1 MSHTLDPPI
10 ACTLAAGDFKA
21 RLAWIANLNTNFLL
35 SHSRGDLTL
44 ELTYAP
50 QARDEVRQ
58 MVTQERACCAFLI
71 FELCE
76 ADDAVYLSI
85 AAPERAREA
94 AETTFAPFQAATQAP
109 ETPTGCGYCVGAA
122 S

>member
-1 MSHTLDPPI
+1 MSQTHEPPI
-10 ACTLAAGDFKA
+10 ICTLGAGDFKA
-21 RLAWIANLNTNFLL
+21 RLAWIAELNATSLL
-35 SHSRGDLTL
+35 SHRRNDLSL

-58 MVTQERACCAFLI
+58 MVAQERACCAFLI
-71 FELCE
+71 LELCE
-76 ADDAVYLSI
+76 ADHAVYLSI
-85 AAPERAREA
+85 TAPERAREA
-94 AETTFAPFQAATQAP
+94 AETTFAPFQATTQAP